1 MTTARAGQEPRR
13 RLPAPER
20 RADLLACASRA
31 FSQGSYR
38 GTTTAEIA
46 RAAGVTEPILYR
58 HFESKRDLYIAC
70 LRESWNGVRELW
82 EQSVAAEADPGGWLA
97 AMGRA
102 FRESEDRVVVH
113 CLWVQA
119 IAEAS
124 EDPEIRAYMLEHMRG
139 VHAHVAGVVGRAQ
152 ALGAIPPDRNAR
164 AEAWVFLAIGF
175 FNAVGGWL
183 GGGLL
188 DADLPEI
195 AASRRRWLTGRD

>member
-1 MTTARAGQEPRR
+1 MTAPHPGQESRK

-20 RADLLACASRA
+20 RADLLACASRV

-58 HFESKRDLYIAC
+58 HFDSKRDLYIAC
-70 LRESWNGVRELW
+70 LRESWSGVRGLW
-82 EQSVAAEADPGGWLA
+82 EQAVAGEPDPAGWLA
-97 AMGRA
+97 AMARS
-102 FRESEDRVVVH
+102 FRESDDRVVVH

-124 EDPEIRAYMLEHMRG
+124 DDPPIRAYMLEHMRS
-139 VHAHVAGVVGRAQ
+139 VHSFIADVIRRAQ
-152 ALGAIPPDRNAR
+152 AEGGVPPDRDAR

-175 FNAVGGWL
+175 LNAVGGWL

-195 AASRRRWLTGRD
+195 AASRRRWLTGQA

>member
-1 MTTARAGQEPRR
+1 MTASSSGQHSRK

-20 RADLLACASRA
+20 RADLLSCASRA

-58 HFESKRDLYIAC
+58 HFDSKRDLYIAC
-70 LRESWNGVRELW
+70 LRESWSGVRELW
-82 EQSVAAEADPGGWLA
+82 EQAVTDEPDPAGWLA

-102 FRESEDRVVVH
+102 FRESDDRVVVH

-124 EDPEIRAYMLEHMRG
+124 EDSDIRAYMLEHMRG
-139 VHAHVAGVVGRAQ
+139 VHAFIADVVRRAQ
-152 ALGAIPPDRNAR
+152 AAGAIPADRDAS

-175 FNAVGGWL
+175 LNAVGGWL

-188 DADLPEI
+188 DADIPGI
-195 AASRRRWLTGRD
+195 AASRRRWLTGQA

>member
-1 MTTARAGQEPRR
+1 MTATHPGQESRK

-20 RADLLACASRA
+20 RADLLACAIRV

-58 HFESKRDLYIAC
+58 HFDSKRDLYIAC
-70 LRESWNGVRELW
+70 LRESWSGVRGLW
-82 EQSVAAEADPGGWLA
+82 EQAVAGEPDPAGWLA
-97 AMGRA
+97 AMARS
-102 FRESEDRVVVH
+102 FRESDDRVVVH

-124 EDPEIRAYMLEHMRG
+124 EDPDIRAYMLEHMRS
-139 VHAHVAGVVGRAQ
+139 VHAFIADVIRRAQ
-152 ALGAIPPDRNAR
+152 AEGGVPPDRDAR

-175 FNAVGGWL
+175 LNAVGGWL

-195 AASRRRWLTGRD
+195 AASRRRWLTGQV